1 MPVRTIHRTQHHFGW
16 DHSFKPVLT
25 VAPGDEV
32 EFEIVDA
39 SGGQLGPSS
48 TPEDVGRLDFAKV
61 NPVTGPVFVDGA
73 QPGDALVVDIL
84 AFAPSGW
91 GWTAIVPGFGLLAED
106 FPRPALYI
114 THYDQQGVAWT
125 PEIRLPLR
133 PFPGTIGVAPR
144 EPGLHSVIPPREVG
158 GNMDICDLS
167 PGARLW
173 LPVAVPGALFSVGDT
188 HAVQGDGEVCGT
200 AVESPMSVRLRFDL
214 LRQAVLRRPQ
224 FRPGRREP
232 TADMEYHATMGIAPD
247 LMQAARDAVR
257 DMIDHLGR
265 TYGLSPEMAYMLCSV
280 AVDLHISEVVDA
292 PNWVVSA
299 YLPQSIFRSV

>member
-1 MPVRTIHRTQHHFGW
+1 RPRT
-16 DHSFKPVLT
+16 
-25 VAPGDEV
+25 A
-32 EFEIVDA
+32 EIVIQVGVD
-39 SGGQLGPSS
+39 PS
-48 TPEDVGRLDFAKV
+48 V
-61 NPVTGPVFVDGA
+61 
-73 QPGDALVVDIL
+73 ALLRFQRGEVDIL
-84 AFAPSGW
+84 GDGIPPARFVQVMNDAKLKTLVVTGEQLQTGYVTINVQVKPF
-91 GWTAIVPGFGLLAED
+91 TDARVRRALNMAIDKTKV
-106 FPRPALYI
+106 
-114 THYDQQGVAWT
+114 DQQGVAWT

-188 HAVQGDGEVCGT
+188 HAVQGDGGVCGT
-200 AVESPMSVRLRFDL
+200 AGGIPMSGRPRFDL
-214 LRQAVLRRPQ
+214 LRQARLRRPQ

-232 TADMEYHATMGIAPD
+232 TADMEYHATTGIAPD

-265 TYGLSPEMAYMLCSV
+265 NYGLAPEMAYMLFSV

-299 YLPQSIFRSV
+299 HLPPRIFRL